1 MSKDLKNQGN
11 SKIGKFYNF
20 EVTEERFRTVE
31 KLTRKAYIK
40 HFRNAFI
47 LGFLVE
53 GLITQTRICNI
64 LLLTFLYL

>member
-1 MSKDLKNQGN
+1 MSKDLKNK

-20 EVTEERFRTVE
+20 QVSEDRFRTVE
-31 KLTRKAYIK
+31 QLSKKAYIK

-53 GLITQTRICNI
+53 ALVTKTRICN
-64 LLLTFLYL
+64 FYLCLAC